1 MINLDDLNPS
11 QKEAVESID
20 SSVLILAGAGSGKTK
35 TITTRLAYMISLGID
50 PANTLTLTFTNKSA
64 AEMRQRAMSLL
75 DGVVSFPP
83 LLCTFHKFGLMFL
96 RFNIQLLQK
105 DGHQIYSNS
114 FIITDSDDTKSI
126 LKGIDKSFNV
136 YTLMNAIS
144 SYKNQAM
151 STDQAIKYAKNDNE
165 KKLANI
171 YKKYQEYLE
180 INNMV
185 DFDDLLFLSYKILN
199 ENEEVCIALSQK
211 YQYIMVDEYQDTN
224 DIQYLLLKKL
234 CFTHSNICVVGDDDQ
249 SIYGWRGANIDNILN
264 FEDEFENVKR
274 VKLEE
279 NYRSVQNILDCANNL
294 IKNNTSRLGKNLK
307 STKDKGDEVSI
318 QRYDDEKLE
327 ALHVVSDIQRLIKS
341 GENLNNI
348 AILFRV
354 NALSRVLESE
364 LSKFKI
370 PFKLVGGVRFYERA
384 EIKDIIAYFRLLV
397 NGDDFSFSRV
407 INKPKRGIGKVTLEK
422 LQNFSIENSVSMYDA
437 LKLPSLS
444 GIFSTKV
451 LNNFK
456 KFVEDIESL
465 KDVLDTP
472 MKFIYEFESIIGIKP
487 FYSKTPDEVDR
498 ITNIDE
504 FYALFKEFIKTNPT
518 LSLEE
523 FLNDLSL
530 QSDQDQVQG
539 DETIFM
545 MSVHASKG
553 LEFEHVFIVGF
564 EDGFFPLLSP
574 DIDIEE
580 ERRLAYVAIT
590 RAKQNLYI
598 SSVKSRFYRGSRSS
612 LSKSCF
618 ITEIEKTKKTDNGKN
633 FYSVSDLVTHS
644 VFGMGKVEE
653 ILPSSNSLQKLR
665 INFGGIR
672 RDILSSFVKPS
683 VNNS

>member
-618 ITEIEKTKKTDNGKN
+618 IKEIEKTKKN
-633 FYSVSDLVTHS
+633 
-644 VFGMGKVEE
+644 
-653 ILPSSNSLQKLR
+653 R
-665 INFGGIR
+665 
-672 RDILSSFVKPS
+672 
-683 VNNS
+683 

>member
-618 ITEIEKTKKTDNGKN
+618 IKEIEKTKKTDNGKN

-683 VNNS
+683 V

>member
-407 INKPKRGIGKVTLEK
+407 INKPKRGIGKATLEK
-422 LQNFSIENSVSMYDA
+422 LQNFAIENSVSMYEA

-444 GIFSTKV
+444 DIFSTKV

-518 LSLEE
+518 FSLEE

-618 ITEIEKTKKTDNGKN
+618 IKEIEKTKKTDNGKN

-683 VNNS
+683 V

>member
-598 SSVKSRFYRGSRSS
+598 SSVKSRFYRGIRSS

-618 ITEIEKTKKTDNGKN
+618 IKEIEKTKKTDNGKN
-633 FYSVSDLVTHS
+633 FYSVNDLVTHS

-683 VNNS
+683 V